1 MDAFD
6 ADALVYAALPGHT
19 LGRAVAALFP
29 KGTAE
34 LDDPTSRVG
43 SVLLVPELLAK
54 PIREQ
59 RVAERER
66 LESVLSRLELVDV
79 TAAVASLA
87 ASLGA
92 RYRLRTADAVHL
104 ATAVH
109 AGADRFITNNRRD
122 FSPDITE
129 LDVTYL
135 DALAEG

>member
-1 MDAFD
+1 
-6 ADALVYAALPGHT
+6 
-19 LGRAVAALFP
+19 
-29 KGTAE
+29 
-34 LDDPTSRVG
+34 
-43 SVLLVPELLAK
+43 
-54 PIREQ
+54 
-59 RVAERER
+59 
-66 LESVLSRLELVDV
+66 V